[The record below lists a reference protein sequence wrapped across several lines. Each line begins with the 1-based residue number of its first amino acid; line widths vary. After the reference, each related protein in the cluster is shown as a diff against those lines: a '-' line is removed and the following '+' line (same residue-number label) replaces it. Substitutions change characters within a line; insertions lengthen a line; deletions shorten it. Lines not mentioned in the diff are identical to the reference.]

1 MSDTLSYD
9 QCSLNELYQVL
20 NTIDAKKHPENFAAL
35 DAEIRSR
42 QGASYADLLECWSL
56 LKRGLW
62 PEHEAYL
69 AAEIESARRKE
80 GMSRDAPLAHLRYKT
95 FWRRVLAAFL
105 DGALFVIPISLTTIA
120 FVNMGRDFDQ
130 TYEDVTYFFNILFV
144 IYSVAMHASFG
155 QTVGKMLANV
165 KVVTVLDESDIRF
178 RHALLRD
185 IVPVAGLILSLVG
198 IVWDTLIPSGPVTT
212 SFALAA
218 LWLIVLV
225 LFWPV
230 AEIIT
235 MLLNK
240 KRRAIHD
247 YIAGTVVIRV

>member
-1 MSDTLSYD
+1 
-9 QCSLNELYQVL
+9 
-20 NTIDAKKHPENFAAL
+20 
-35 DAEIRSR
+35 
-42 QGASYADLLECWSL
+42 
-56 LKRGLW
+56 
-62 PEHEAYL
+62 
-69 AAEIESARRKE
+69 
-80 GMSRDAPLAHLRYKT
+80 
-95 FWRRVLAAFL
+95 
-105 DGALFVIPISLTTIA
+105 
-120 FVNMGRDFDQ
+120 MGRDFDQ
-130 TYEDVTYFFNILFV
+130 TYEDAKYFFNSLFV

-165 KVVTVLDESDIRF
+165 KVVTVWDESDIRF

-212 SFALAA
+212 SFAVAA

>member
-1 MSDTLSYD
+1 MF
-9 QCSLNELYQVL
+9 QVL

-42 QGASYADLLECWSL
+42 HGESYAELLECWSL
-56 LKRGLW
+56 LRRGLW
-62 PEHEAYL
+62 PEYEAYL
-69 AAEIESARRKE
+69 TAQIEAARRKE
-80 GMSRDAPLAHLRYKT
+80 GISHDEPLAHLRYKT
-95 FWRRVLAAFL
+95 FWRRVLALVL

-120 FVNMGRDFDQ
+120 FVKMGRDFEQ
-130 TYEDVTYFFNILFV
+130 TYEDVSYFFNNLFV
-144 IYSVAMHASFG
+144 IYSVVMHATFG

-165 KVVTVLDESDIRF
+165 KVVTVLDESDIRL

-185 IVPVAGLILSLVG
+185 IVPIAGLVLSFVG
-198 IVWDTLIPSGPVTT
+198 ILWDALLPSSPATI

-218 LWLIVLV
+218 LWLVVLV
-225 LFWPV
+225 VFWPV